1 MRAVSSR
8 ASVDTQDRLLA
19 FFELEKAI
27 YELRYELD
35 HRPDWLHVPAA
46 GIAHLLDGTVA

>member
-1 MRAVSSR
+1 MLGS
-8 ASVDTQDRLLA
+8 SVDAQNRLIS

-35 HRPDWLHVPAA
+35 HRPDWLHVPAE
-46 GIAHLLDGTVA
+46 GIAQLLDEVAV